1 MPHVGGMCNQ
11 GVYASKASPSSVFII
26 WGRLLLVLAK
36 QLQAEEAP
44 HKTLIMRIL
53 ALKLTF

>member
-11 GVYASKASPSSVFII
+11 GVYASKASPPMCFAILD
-26 WGRLLLVLAK
+26 RLLLVLAK

-44 HKTLIMRIL
+44 HKTLVRRIL
-53 ALKLTF
+53 ARKLEF